1 MQGYYYFLI
10 RKLKKCAFKIF
21 AVLFANQSCFMLKE
35 ISLKADTR
43 GMVLQNKNHMIFP
56 LDFLLLLFQFVLFI
70 YFLAQLWII
79 EASGKN
85 P

>member
-1 MQGYYYFLI
+1 
-10 RKLKKCAFKIF
+10 
-21 AVLFANQSCFMLKE
+21 MLKE

-43 GMVLQNKNHMIFP
+43 GMVLQNKSHMIFP